1 MQVGTVINL
10 TLCQCLAQ
18 RAHTR
23 SLAPTSAPH
32 ARKGLHVQ
40 TAYIRSVQLETF
52 VIQILL
58 SLFLAH
64 LVNAASLEILL
75 RLAQPAPPQSKAK
88 KSVLCA
94 PKVTFV
100 LKQTIQ
106 QLNAPTDTTP
116 TSLEGQPAP
125 YARNIINATPRTFH
139 HKLVMSGRIHF

>member
-1 MQVGTVINL
+1 MINL
-10 TLCQCLAQ
+10 TLCQYLAQ

-23 SLAPTSAPH
+23 SLAPTSAPP

-52 VIQILL
+52 VILILL

-64 LVNAASLEILL
+64 LVSAASPVILL
-75 RLAQPAPPQSKAK
+75 RLAQPALPQSKAK
-88 KSVLCA
+88 KSALCA

-106 QLNAPTDTTP
+106 PLNALTDTTP
-116 TSLEGQPAP
+116 TSLE
-125 YARNIINATPRTFH
+125 
-139 HKLVMSGRIHF
+139 